1 VENLCG
7 NPGGSDSIVPRKHRE
22 HKNPDSNRRLTN
34 AASNSAPGGNSSF
47 RSKHSLAAASRPL
60 AKLVETFDEFLFEL
74 DADGTF
80 MGMWS
85 SSQDLTGRQSNF
97 LGRHAMEVLGEDVFR
112 PFGEVFH
119 RVIATGESK
128 EIEFPANFIDGQH
141 WFHALVLPVAR
152 RFRKT
157 PSVSLLTRDIT
168 AQKKTEIELRKSESL
183 LAQAEQVANIG
194 SWEIDPQ
201 LRTVLCSDNLY
212 RLFGLEH
219 RRRKI
224 DMQELS
230 RNVHPDDAVEAH
242 QLLQSAIAT
251 GRPFEHDFRYVS
263 PAGEQRNFHAR
274 GSPFCDPEGH
284 VLRVVGVTEDITDR
298 LKVEERMRD
307 LSDRLFTL
315 RDEEQ
320 RRLAR
325 DLHETVLQGL
335 AALKM
340 ALARVGD
347 TLPKRDKIGNKFLL
361 SARKFAEEVI
371 QQIRTVSYLLHPVLL
386 EEAGLGP
393 ALRSFV
399 AGFSERSGIRVKV
412 AIRRGFGRLPK
423 EMEIALFRVVQE
435 ALTNIHRH
443 SKSAAATIHL
453 RRANGKVRIEVKDQ
467 GVGMALPSTAGGTKS
482 RLGIGIA
489 GMCERVKQLGGVL
502 EIQSQPSRGTT
513 ISVELPIAESPRAS
527 DENPEIVPPVSNFGR
542 GAKSERAGS

>member
-1 VENLCG
+1 
-7 NPGGSDSIVPRKHRE
+7 VPRKHHE
-22 HKNPDSNRRLTN
+22 YKNPDSNRRLKN

-80 MGMWS
+80 LGMWS
-85 SSQDLTGRQSNF
+85 SSQNLTIGRQSNF

-112 PFGEVFH
+112 PFGKVFH
-119 RVIATGESK
+119 RVISTGESK
-128 EIEFPANFIDGQH
+128 EIEFPANLIDGQH

-152 RFRKT
+152 RFGKT

-168 AQKKTEIELRKSESL
+168 AQKKTENELRKSESL

-212 RLFGLEH
+212 RLFGLDYPH
-219 RRRKI
+219 RKI
-224 DMQELS
+224 DMRELS
-230 RNVHPDDAVEAH
+230 RNVHPDDAIEAQ
-242 QLLQSAIAT
+242 QLLRSAIAT
-251 GRPFEHDFRYVS
+251 GKPFEHDFRYVS
-263 PAGEQRNFHAR
+263 PSGEQRNFHAR
-274 GSPFCDPEGH
+274 GSPFCDRGGH

-298 LKVEERMRD
+298 LKAEARMRD

-340 ALARVGD
+340 ALARVGES
-347 TLPKRDKIGNKFLL
+347 LPKRDRIGNKFLH

-371 QQIRTVSYLLHPVLL
+371 QQIRTVSYLLHPMLL

-412 AIRRGFGRLPK
+412 TIRRGFGRLPK

-443 SKSAAATIHL
+443 SKSAAASIHL
-453 RRANGKVRIEVKDQ
+453 QRASGKVRIEVKDQ
-467 GVGMALPSTAGGTKS
+467 GVGMTLPSTASGTKS

-502 EIQSQPSRGTT
+502 EIQSQRSRGTT
-513 ISVELPIAESPRAS
+513 ISVELPIAESSRPS
-527 DENPEIVPPVSNFGR
+527 DQNPEIVPAASKLGR
-542 GAKSERAGS
+542 GAKSEKAVS